1 MADRVL
7 KSEVEELEEEEK
19 EREVFYELKSN
30 EIKAFKETVEKFVL
44 KSQMQVNELKDQ
56 VNEVRFIWT
65 SQQAEFIFTIIWCL
79 AVLRY

>member
-56 VNEVRFIWT
+56 VNEVRFI
-65 SQQAEFIFTIIWCL
+65 
-79 AVLRY
+79 

>member
-65 SQQAEFIFTIIWCL
+65 SQQASFSQ
-79 AVLRY
+79 